1 MRNDWVTDT
10 QDWRYLEMSR
20 CARWVSGRKCFH
32 WVESDCR
39 LCLHRGYWGSST
51 KLWHPHHCFPSSAPL
66 PRCPAT
72 CTHATSLLWAVRA
85 GPSSLSAE
93 SLCKSDKALTSPR
106 TLCCLIPSANP
117 FLTDVC
123 LQQWEGEGCCL
134 LGDALLKVVAGQH
147 QGLPAGAA

>member
-1 MRNDWVTDT
+1 MLGVIN
-10 QDWRYLEMSR
+10 QALAS
-20 CARWVSGRKCFH
+20 
-32 WVESDCR
+32 
-39 LCLHRGYWGSST
+39 
-51 KLWHPHHCFPSSAPL
+51 
-66 PRCPAT
+66 
-72 CTHATSLLWAVRA
+72 TSLFPEQCAAAKVSCHLYSCHKSFVGCEGGTVKPA
-85 GPSSLSAE
+85 AE

-123 LQQWEGEGCCL
+123 LRQWEGEGCCL